1 MKIIFDLRSVGLGN
15 NGGSST
21 LVKSANTLIDLGHDV
36 SLIDHMKNM
45 HTWTPLKAKHRII
58 KRDQGK
64 LPSADIII
72 ATGFKSV
79 AHTIK
84 APKRCGIR
92 GHWIRGWETWQLSE
106 TNIVKQILRAPT
118 IKFVNS
124 VGLQDKLY
132 SYDTEAYL
140 VRPGYDLHEL
150 YPTGA
155 RNGRDKFVIG
165 ALHTTGKHVGI
176 KRYGWVL
183 EVAKYMKIKYP
194 NIELWMMGVGA
205 TPHQADRYYKL
216 PTMKEKNEFYNGVDV
231 WLSPSKQEGL
241 HMPPA
246 EAMMTG
252 CPVVGNDTMLSGTKD
267 YLFDGVSGRVS
278 KNDYKDF
285 RKCVEY
291 MYNNKEKRLEMG
303 VLARECVE
311 NIGSREKN
319 MERWIELLGTIIRFK
334 KEYPR

>member
-21 LVKSANTLIDLGHDV
+21 LVKSANTLVDLGHDV
-36 SLIDHMKNM
+36 AFIDHMKNM

-79 AHTIK
+79 AHTLRS
-84 APKRCGIR
+84 PKRCGIKS
-92 GHWIRGWETWQLSE
+92 HWIRGWETWQMSE
-106 TNIVKQILRAPT
+106 TNIIKNILRTPT
-118 IKFVNS
+118 VKFVNGI
-124 VGLQDKLY
+124 GLQEKLY
-132 SYDTEAYL
+132 SHDTDSYI
-140 VRPGYDLHEL
+140 VRPGYDLDEL

-155 RNGRDKFVIG
+155 RYSRDKFIIG

-183 EVAKYMKIKYP
+183 EVVKYMKKKDP
-194 NIELWMMGVGA
+194 NVELWMMGTAGA
-205 TPHQADRYYKL
+205 PPQADRYYRL
-216 PTMKEKNEFYNGVDV
+216 PNMKQKNEFYNGVDV

-246 EAMMTG
+246 EAMMTK
-252 CPVVGNDTMLSGTKD
+252 CPVVGNNTILSGTKD
-267 YLFDGVSGRVS
+267 YLVHEKSGLVA

-285 RKCVEY
+285 RDCVERL
-291 MYNNKEKRLEMG
+291 YNNP
-303 VLARECVE
+303 VLRISLGENARSCVE
-311 NIGSREKN
+311 AIGSRQKN
-319 MERWIELLGTIIRFK
+319 MNEFIELIKGLK
-334 KEYPR
+334 